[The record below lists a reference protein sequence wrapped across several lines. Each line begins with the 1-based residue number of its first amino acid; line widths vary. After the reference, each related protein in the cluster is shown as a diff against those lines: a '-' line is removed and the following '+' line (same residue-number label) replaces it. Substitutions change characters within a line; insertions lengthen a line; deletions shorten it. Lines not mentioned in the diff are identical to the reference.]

1 MKSPSSYSLT
11 PKSKF
16 RGFLSSV
23 ALTLSAAA
31 GYTACFHSLPGAIM
45 SPRSSSES
53 TSSRSSS
60 RSSDSEPSGL
70 NSTSALILVR
80 NSEEVDRSYALSD
93 DEEYQEEGFKQSE
106 LVLPPSVV
114 FGYFLSPCLK
124 LGAMLVLSSQA
135 SLKVSVPALAVFSFL
150 SIFSRQIWF
159 LLARYVKKSDVG
171 DIVAEAVARGRRKAE
186 VRSFTRTVSR
196 IASGLVRLLLA
207 TLYLRRKYLKLSRM
221 IRY

>member
-1 MKSPSSYSLT
+1 MVQ
-11 PKSKF
+11 
-16 RGFLSSV
+16 G
-23 ALTLSAAA
+23 
-31 GYTACFHSLPGAIM
+31 
-45 SPRSSSES
+45 
-53 TSSRSSS
+53 
-60 RSSDSEPSGL
+60 
-70 NSTSALILVR
+70 
-80 NSEEVDRSYALSD
+80 
-93 DEEYQEEGFKQSE
+93 
-106 LVLPPSVV
+106 VLPPSVV